1 MANKISNSSSESIK
15 LYNRLS
21 KIETD
26 TRLDLD
32 DNIVTYRAVCF
43 TLSGGI
49 QGWLEGFFGQ
59 VDSDAKISEFGP
71 KEAILDSDNNPQ
83 LVTGLSSGEYYQCF
97 VYYVDLDPP
106 TWDPRSGTNG
116 PDDPKYWAKVKRLH
130 KALFPKSGFISSVP
144 ANESNW
150 KVQFLKGGPNRNEW
164 TSGLAIQEDSV
175 YSSDDKS
182 YDNQSTE
189 GSSPSSAPPAI
200 ANKGRPEFMDTP
212 PAKGPFYQICKNG
225 VIVTEPG
232 PKPDYNDPA
241 KHEENLKKFN
251 EFLEQYQEENTS
263 VPWESQNI
271 TMQEFKDSEFG
282 TEFGADAYFTGLA
295 SKESA
300 GDYTAYNQFG
310 YLGAN
315 QVGWEAMILNGYLGI
330 TTDDAKKVADKTG
343 KRYTKKSTEAVFL
356 ASDFTDPNVAQYYTK
371 EQLDELITFQ
381 KAGNGAGMV
390 QVFLDS
396 QTLQDNFIAK
406 YTVSRIK
413 TMTDNNRS
421 GRDMMLADFSD
432 MPETSGFVMGS
443 HLRGFGA
450 INPTDLNFEPNTKG
464 NARSPGVFEYEATGQ
479 TSADANDT
487 RIGDYVD
494 FARTN
499 YLNTYG
505 NPCGDNE
512 SDGEPTS

>member
-43 TLSGGI
+43 TLAGGF
-49 QGWLEGFFGQ
+49 QTWWDRLSDQ
-59 VDSDAKISEFGP
+59 VDPDAKISEFGP
-71 KEAILDSDNNPQ
+71 KEAFLDSDNNPQ
-83 LVTGLSSGEYYQCF
+83 LVTDGNTGEYYQCF

-106 TWDPRSGTNG
+106 TWDPRTTNG
-116 PDDPKYWAKVKRLH
+116 PADPRYWARVKRLH
-130 KALFPKSGFISSVP
+130 KALFPKDGSKPS
-144 ANESNW
+144 NESRW
-150 KVQFLKGGPNRNEW
+150 KIQFLKGGPNRNEW
-164 TSGLAIQEDSV
+164 NSGLAIQEDQNN
-175 YSSDDKS
+175 YYAKS
-182 YDNQSTE
+182 YDNQSVE
-189 GSSPSSAPPAI
+189 ESAPSSAPTAN

-232 PKPDYNDPA
+232 QKPDYNDPA

-271 TMQEFKDSEFG
+271 TMQEFKDSDFG

-330 TTDDAKKVADKTG
+330 TTADAKKVADKTG

-356 ASDFTDPNVAQYYTK
+356 ASDFTDPNVAQYYTE
-371 EQLDELITFQ
+371 EQLAELITFQ
-381 KAGNGAGMV
+381 EAGDGAGMV
-390 QVFLDS
+390 QVFLGS

-505 NPCGDNE
+505 NPCGDNG
-512 SDGEPTS
+512 SGGEPTS